1 MCTEHSLPYIRQ
13 ARRAL
18 LGFSELRPFSARICA
33 DRLYNRLNQDYE
45 PLHALCRF
53 FLEHTGP
60 THLLGDRKMLPF
72 LVDMDRLFE
81 LFVVEWLKQHAPAQ
95 YAIVEQENV
104 TFSMRDVEDVEVN
117 INIDIIV
124 KDLETGRTAFVLDT
138 KYKAAERPAAADI
151 QQGVAYAA
159 AKDCTKAALVYPV
172 KLGRPVS
179 VMWGSDIYVRSLD
192 YRLDGDLE
200 DAGRNLLEQLQLWS
214 ASGA

>member
-1 MCTEHSLPYIRQ
+1 
-13 ARRAL
+13 
-18 LGFSELRPFSARICA
+18 
-33 DRLYNRLNQDYE
+33 
-45 PLHALCRF
+45 
-53 FLEHTGP
+53 
-60 THLLGDRKMLPF
+60 MLPF

-104 TFSMRDVEDVEVN
+104 TFSMRDVEDVEVK
-117 INIDIIV
+117 INIDITV

-151 QQGVAYAA
+151 QQVVAYAA

-200 DAGRNLLEQLQLWS
+200 DAGRNLLEQPHNWS